1 MPRKSFEH
9 NNMKN
14 GYSPINLV
22 IESRKSNIELSLAS
36 EFEYQI
42 SNIKL
47 TSQFENRI
55 LNLNIEYQTNFS
67 I

>member
-1 MPRKSFEH
+1 
-9 NNMKN
+9 MKN

-47 TSQFENRI
+47 TPQFENRI
-55 LNLNIEYQTNFS
+55 LNLNLEYRISN
-67 I
+67 